1 MNLKESFRYLNFLD
15 KMLESARMSVN
26 DPSHCLKTTKTHLK
40 KTANPE
46 AENVV
51 EVVEVDNFFETD
63 MVIKFMTYLIQVK
76 QTLTEAIGYA
86 KKVRATF
93 DIDAAIATNKY
104 RQNVCSSLR
113 YIQKY
118 TPSKKTEHNS
128 DYKFNVDGNQV
139 SYYYDVEVSKELAY
153 DRNAAKRIMKDIIRE
168 ADETSAKI
176 DAAMISTMVD
186 FEEPFDVNDTFED
199 VMAEFIDMLPNEN

>member
-40 KTANPE
+40 KAANPE

-118 TPSKKTEHNS
+118 TPSKKTERNS

>member
-63 MVIKFMTYLIQVK
+63 MVINEQI
-76 QTLTEAIGYA
+76 
-86 KKVRATF
+86 
-93 DIDAAIATNKY
+93 
-104 RQNVCSSLR
+104 
-113 YIQKY
+113 
-118 TPSKKTEHNS
+118 PSKCMLFTSVYPKV
-128 DYKFNVDGNQV
+128 Y
-139 SYYYDVEVSKELAY
+139 SK
-153 DRNAAKRIMKDIIRE
+153 
-168 ADETSAKI
+168 
-176 DAAMISTMVD
+176 
-186 FEEPFDVNDTFED
+186 
-199 VMAEFIDMLPNEN
+199 